1 MFSYIILYSHIF
13 YCLIVFTSGD
23 IGQYVIAIV
32 CYPACDVINFEI
44 YLGFLVKRFSYM
56 NKIQNKNLNVS
67 RTKKL
72 SGWNKKAF
80 FIIFKGLSIARN
92 RLRHDSTPLMSH
104 RPIL

>member
-1 MFSYIILYSHIF
+1 MFSYVILYSHIF

-67 RTKKL
+67 RTKK
-72 SGWNKKAF
+72 AF
-80 FIIFKGLSIARN
+80 RLKQKSIF
-92 RLRHDSTPLMSH
+92 HH
-104 RPIL
+104 F